1 MRDTP
6 LLLVVDD
13 DANFREIFSMKLK
26 AAGFVVEVAKN
37 EAEALTKSKE
47 LMPDLTLMDIYMPP
61 GPSGTDVALN
71 IKQHPETKD
80 LKIAF
85 LTNLKE
91 PWPALSGD
99 HQGISRE
106 LGMEDFLEKTEDL
119 DTTVQKVRD
128 ILVRGKMDST
138 SSLDATQDKSPQ
150 AEISP
155 SAPSAPPLTPNNTLS
170 SEATPAIPPVPP
182 IVDSTGSIN
191 SPQASP
197 PQA

>member
-1 MRDTP
+1 MRDVP

-37 EAEALTKSKE
+37 EAEALVKSKE

-119 DTTVQKVRD
+119 DTIVQKVKD
-128 ILVRGKMDST
+128 ILSRGKTDST
-138 SSLDATQDKSPQ
+138 NSPQ
-150 AEISP
+150 VDIASV
-155 SAPSAPPLTPNNTLS
+155 PPVASDT
-170 SEATPAIPPVPP
+170 ATPAPSNTSLTDNSTPPVPP
-182 IVDSTGSIN
+182 
-191 SPQASP
+191 AP
-197 PQA
+197 PVT